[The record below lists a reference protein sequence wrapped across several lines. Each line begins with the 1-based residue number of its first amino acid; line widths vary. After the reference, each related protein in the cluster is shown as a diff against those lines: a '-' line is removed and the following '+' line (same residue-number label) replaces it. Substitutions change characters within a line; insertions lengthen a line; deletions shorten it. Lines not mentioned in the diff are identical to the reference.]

1 MLYLVVFTHVDGAV
15 FATRSHLSFYDA
27 MSFGTLMA
35 GLLWRRCRLGFAL
48 GAIVRNSQ
56 SFVS

>member
-35 GLLWRRCRLGFAL
+35 CCGAAAVSVSLSALLCVIPNR
-48 GAIVRNSQ
+48 S
-56 SFVS
+56 